1 MKRGDL
7 QRKNRLTRNDLYI
20 RKGCECMF
28 KKLTGRKKI
37 ALVTIMLMLAVVIL
51 PGCGGSPDTD
61 KAKDNAAGETISTEV
76 VVVGSGA
83 TGLSAAIEAAQ
94 RGCKVILL
102 EKNPNLGGTTS
113 MAEGIAGLND
123 EYAKSLGIP
132 TYDLVEVL
140 NKAEQYHHWMADPFL
155 LTRFYQNSADTIAW
169 LQELGVKFTL
179 VQGMG
184 YQTHHTYDGMGK
196 QFVKTMETAAEN
208 LGVQIMTSTA
218 GQELIMKDGKVAGI
232 KAKASDGSIL
242 TINAPVVIL
251 ATGGYST
258 NPEMIQKYAGVDP
271 EKIVYTGLPGSTN
284 GDGINMALAVGASDK
299 KLTGVIQYFGALLD
313 GDQYGTE
320 LYNGMVQPMLRVN
333 QDGKRF
339 IAETMNQMDPCM
351 YGNAQM
357 QQDAVYQI
365 MTKAD
370 LDRFVTQGAPSGLP
384 YYQANTPLPD
394 FVNQIEKVAKMDK
407 GNVFVADSIDALAD
421 MIKVDKAALKDTIDR
436 YNGYCETGK
445 DLEFAKDPAFLI
457 PVGDGPY
464 YAFKLK
470 CGYFCTNDGLE
481 ITPQAQVLDKDGKVI
496 PGLYA
501 GGNDTGGWCGDT
513 YDIAL
518 IPGTTQGW
526 AANTGR
532 FAAEDAARYLG
543 K

>member
-1 MKRGDL
+1 
-7 QRKNRLTRNDLYI
+7 
-20 RKGCECMF
+20 MF
-28 KKLTGRKKI
+28 KKLAGRKKF
-37 ALVTIMLMLAVVIL
+37 ALVTIMLLLVTILL
-51 PGCGGSPDTD
+51 PGCGVSTESD
-61 KAKDNAAGETISTEV
+61 KSKENAAGETMSTDV

-83 TGLSAAIEAAQ
+83 TGLAAAIQASQ
-94 RGCKVILL
+94 LGCKVIML
-102 EKNPNLGGTTS
+102 EQNSILGGTTN
-113 MAEGIAGLND
+113 MAEGIAGIND
-123 EYAKSLGIP
+123 EYAKSIGIP

-140 NKAEQYHHWMADPFL
+140 NKAELYHHWVADPEL
-155 LTRFYQNSADTIAW
+155 LMKFYENSADTISW
-169 LQELGVKFTL
+169 LQKLGVKFNI

-184 YQTHHTYDGMGK
+184 FKTHHTYDGLGK
-196 QFVKTMETAAEN
+196 QYVTTLVAAAEQ
-208 LGVQIMTSTA
+208 LGVEILTDTS
-218 GQELIMKDGKVAGI
+218 GQELIMQDGKVAGI
-232 KAKASDGSIL
+232 KAKAKDDSTL

-251 ATGGYST
+251 ATGGYSSNT
-258 NPEMIQKYAGVDP
+258 EMITKYAGVDP
-271 EKIVYTGLPGSTN
+271 EKIVYAGLPGSTN

-299 KLTGVIQYFGALLD
+299 KITGVIQYFGALLD

-339 IAETMNQMDPCM
+339 ISEAMNQQDPCM
-351 YGNAQM
+351 YGNAHV

-370 LDRFVTQGAPSGLP
+370 LDRFTTQGAPSGLP

-394 FVNQIEKVAKMDK
+394 FINQIDKVAKMDK
-407 GNVFVADSIDALAD
+407 GNVFVADTIDELAD
-421 MIKVDKAALKDTIDR
+421 MIKVDKAALKATIDQ
-436 YNGYCETGK
+436 YNGYCDTGK
-445 DLEFAKDPAFLI
+445 DLEFGKDAQFLFPI
-457 PVGDGPY
+457 DEVGPY
-464 YAFKLK
+464 YAFKIK

-532 FAAEDAARYLG
+532 FAAEDAAKYL
-543 K
+543 KK

>member
-1 MKRGDL
+1 
-7 QRKNRLTRNDLYI
+7 
-20 RKGCECMF
+20 MF
-28 KKLTGRKKI
+28 KKLAGRKQI
-37 ALVTIMLMLAVVIL
+37 AFVIIMLLLVIIML
-51 PGCGGSPDTD
+51 PGCGSSTKTD
-61 KAKDNAAGETISTEV
+61 NSTDNAAGETMSTDV

-83 TGLSAAIEAAQ
+83 TGLSAAIQASQ
-94 RGCKVILL
+94 LGCGVILL
-102 EKNPNLGGTTS
+102 EKNPTLGGTTS
-113 MAEGIAGLND
+113 MAEGMAGIND

-140 NKAEQYHHWMADPFL
+140 NKAEHYHHWKADPEL
-155 LTRFYQNSADTIAW
+155 LMRFYQNSADTIAW
-169 LQELGVKFTL
+169 VQDLGVEFNI

-184 YQTHHTYDGMGK
+184 FKTHHTYEGMGK
-196 QFVKTMETAAEN
+196 QFVKTMGTAAEN

-232 KAKASDGSIL
+232 KAKAKDGSIL

-258 NPEMIQKYAGVDP
+258 NTEMIKKYAGVDL
-271 EKIVYTGLPGSTN
+271 EKIAYAGVPDSNN

-299 KLTGVIQYFGALLD
+299 KLVGVIQYFGAFMD
-313 GDQYGTE
+313 GDKFSSE

-339 IAETMNQMDPCM
+339 ISESMNQMDPCM
-351 YGNAQM
+351 YGNAHV

-370 LDRFVTQGAPSGLP
+370 LDRFITQGAPSELP
-384 YYQANTPLPD
+384 YYHANTPLPD
-394 FVNQIEKVAKMDK
+394 FLNQIDRIVKMDK

-421 MIKVDKAALKDTIDR
+421 MIKVDKTTLKETIDR

-445 DLEFAKDPAFLI
+445 DLEFGKEAAFLSPI
-457 PVGDGPY
+457 GDGPY

-481 ITPQAQVLDKDGKVI
+481 ITPQAQVLDTNGQVI

-526 AANTGR
+526 AANSGR
-532 FAAEDAARYLG
+532 FAAEDAARYLN